1 MIMESIY
8 LIIVVLTL
16 LYCLSKYLRFIYLLN
31 IDPISY
37 MILTLGLFICFVKN
51 MYYLF
56 LINEGY
62 EPIYKNCI
70 WSINNEYNYEDCI
83 EYFQKK

>member
-1 MIMESIY
+1 METFY
-8 LIIVVLTL
+8 LIIVGLII
-16 LYCLSKYLRFIYLLN
+16 LYSLSRYLNYIYLLN
-31 IDPISY
+31 LDSISY

-62 EPIYKNCI
+62 TPIYKECS
-70 WSINNEYNYEDCI
+70 WSINNEYNFEDCI